1 MLLLRRRYSDS
12 TLCLPNH
19 SHHSLSL
26 SLSITL
32 SSRTYFLSIYYSTT
46 YSLLYLHIPI
56 IFLLYSLHIIT
67 CLSSYHIIFSLS
79 IYYSIIHSLY
89 ISTYLLYFSY
99 SHCTLP
105 VFLPT
110 TSFSLSTV
118 IPFLSISLVPFTS
131 SPISVCLSIYVCL
144 HQYFPFCIFL
154 TIPLPFIQQT
164 NTPITLSLSH
174 LLPIPLTLH
183 DSQGLILLL
192 G

>member
-56 IFLLYSLHIIT
+56 FI
-67 CLSSYHIIFSLS
+67 LSTTLS
-79 IYYSIIHSLY
+79 HTLY
-89 ISTYLLYFSY
+89 IFTYLLYFSY
-99 SHCTLP
+99 THCILSL

-174 LLPIPLTLH
+174 LLPIPLTLQ
-183 DSQGLILLL
+183 DSQVHILLL

>member
-56 IFLLYSLHIIT
+56 FILSTTLSHTLYIFTYILSFYRLLYHI
-67 CLSSYHIIFSLS
+67 LS
-79 IYYSIIHSLY
+79 ISSHTYY
-89 ISTYLLYFSY
+89 ISPTLIAHYR
-99 SHCTLP
+99 LP

-154 TIPLPFIQQT
+154 TISLRLLPF
-164 NTPITLSLSH
+164 NPAN
-174 LLPIPLTLH
+174 
-183 DSQGLILLL
+183 
-192 G
+192 